1 MFKLLSLH
9 AFLNSTHIIQM
20 MNKMKKLFL
29 LVAVATTISFA
40 ACTNAKSTDSTDETT
55 TEVTDLS
62 MEQSALEVDTTIV
75 MEEMAADSLVEEV
88 LN

>member
-1 MFKLLSLH
+1 
-9 AFLNSTHIIQM
+9 M

-29 LVAVATTISFA
+29 LVAIATTISFA
-40 ACTNAKSTDSTDETT
+40 ACNNAKSTEPTDKTT
-55 TEVTDLS
+55 TEVTDLT